1 MSLNL
6 YTEIIL
12 DLYKNPLNK
21 GILENPTHEFFKN
34 NPLCGDEIKIQLII
48 ENDKIKEIKFNGT
61 GCAIS
66 QASASLLT
74 EKIKRMSIENIK
86 NLNKDDILEM
96 LHIPISQPRLK
107 CALLSLDVLRG
118 ALEDEIKKVSKFKS

>member
-1 MSLNL
+1 MNNL

-21 GILENPTHEFFKN
+21 GNLEYPTHEFFKN
-34 NPLCGDEIKIQLII
+34 NPLCGDEIKIQLIV
-48 ENDKIKEIKFNGT
+48 NDNKIKEVKFQGI

-66 QASASLLT
+66 LASASLLT
-74 EKIKRMSIENIK
+74 EKIKNISVDEAK

-96 LHIPISQPRLK
+96 LHIPISQPRLR
-107 CALLSLDVLRG
+107 CALLSLDALRG
-118 ALEDEIKKVSKFKS
+118 ALENGNK

>member
-1 MSLNL
+1 MNNI

-21 GILENPTHEFFKN
+21 GVIENPTHECFRN
-34 NPLCGDEIKIQLII
+34 NPLCGDEIKIQLIL
-48 ENDKIKEIKFNGT
+48 ENNKIKEVKFSGQ

-74 EKIKRMSIENIK
+74 EKIRNMPVSEAK
-86 NLNKDDILEM
+86 NLNKEDILNT
-96 LHIPISQPRLK
+96 LHIPISPVRLK
-107 CALLSLDVLRG
+107 CALLSLDALKG
-118 ALEDEIKKVSKFKS
+118 ALEKSNKED

>member
-12 DLYKNPLNK
+12 DLYKNPMNK
-21 GILENPTHEFFKN
+21 GILENPTNEHFVN
-34 NPLCGDEIKIQLII
+34 NPLCGDEITIQLII
-48 ENDKIKEIKFNGT
+48 RDNKIEDVKFDGV

-66 QASASLLT
+66 MASASLLT
-74 EKIKRMSIENIK
+74 EKLKGMSMENIK

-96 LHIPISQPRLK
+96 LHIPISTMRLK
-107 CALLSLDVLRG
+107 CALLCLEAVRG
-118 ALEDEIKKVSKFKS
+118 ALEEK

>member
-1 MSLNL
+1 MVLDI
-6 YTEIIL
+6 YREYIL

-21 GILENPTHEFFKN
+21 GFIDNPTNEFEKN
-34 NPLCGDEIKIQLII
+34 NPLCGDEIKIQLIVKDNKI
-48 ENDKIKEIKFNGT
+48 ENVKFNGI

-66 QASASLLT
+66 MASISLLT
-74 EKIKRMSIENIK
+74 DKLKNLSVEEAK

-96 LHIPISQPRLK
+96 IKIPLSPVRIK

-118 ALEDEIKKVSKFKS
+118 ALENGTNN

>member
-1 MSLNL
+1 MNL

-21 GILENPTHEFFKN
+21 GNIDNPTNQSSKN

-48 ENDKIKEIKFNGT
+48 ENNKIKNIKFHGQ

-74 EKIKRMSIENIK
+74 EKVKNMSVEEVK
-86 NLNKDDILEM
+86 NLNKDDVLE
-96 LHIPISQPRLK
+96 LLNIPISPARMK
-107 CALLSLDVLRG
+107 CALLVLDTLNG
-118 ALEDEIKKVSKFKS
+118 ALENGNRFN

>member
-1 MSLNL
+1 MNNI

-21 GILENPTHEFFKN
+21 GNLDNPTHEFFKN
-34 NPLCGDEIKIQLII
+34 NPLCGDEIKIQMIVDD
-48 ENDKIKEIKFNGT
+48 NKIKEVKFQGI

-74 EKIKRMSIENIK
+74 EKIKNKNMSIDEAK
-86 NLNKDDILEM
+86 NLNKDNILEM
-96 LHIPISQPRLK
+96 LHIPISQPRLR
-107 CALLSLDVLRG
+107 CALLSLDALRG
-118 ALEDEIKKVSKFKS
+118 ALENSENGKII